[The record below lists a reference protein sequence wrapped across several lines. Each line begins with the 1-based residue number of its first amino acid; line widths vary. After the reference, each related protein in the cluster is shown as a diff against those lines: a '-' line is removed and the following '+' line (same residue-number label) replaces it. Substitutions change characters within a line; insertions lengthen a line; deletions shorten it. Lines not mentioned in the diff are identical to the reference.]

1 MATITMRR
9 GGTRFVSLRTA
20 ICALVGMTALVH
32 LSLGV
37 TTGVMLATQ
46 PELVASLGGA
56 TALTVMAALFC
67 CNFAGYVG
75 LGAALYLPALR
86 RFQQVTRWTL
96 IGYTA
101 ARFHTTLNVKTRV
114 DWHTTGY
121 CMSIRQRDTDVAVA
135 IGSDKVLLNQTSQAL
150 ASLGFS

>member
-101 ARFHTTLNVKTRV
+101 VTIAAYF
-114 DWHTTGY
+114 
-121 CMSIRQRDTDVAVA
+121 
-135 IGSDKVLLNQTSQAL
+135 AL
-150 ASLGFS
+150 AQGHVDPFGLADKTCEALLIALLVVEGRRAR